1 MNILIEV
8 YNKLRKLRDS
18 GVKMKDIAEETDM
31 TSSVLSSLYS
41 TVLPAYTSSMSEG
54 MDENQ
59 ALDEAL
65 LLVNNVSKKKLMGT
79 IELFYEK
86 LSKIEPRFL
95 QQTSNERPF
104 LDDIEKEAIKYVGNV
119 SNYSGL
125 YIAYSR
131 SSYKDGLK
139 IEPYLVC
146 PIEEGE
152 MMPKVYCINASGQ
165 MYRGVGIFSSQ
176 QIGYLLFNEQKRLQ
190 MGLKT
195 IFLQLPMF
203 ERPTSIKGLYLTHD
217 YNHNPIARRIILV
230 KETQDISIN
239 QFQEMKTRIMSKE
252 ELTETEKPYYEYTSQ
267 EGDYIRSFMISSPE
281 CDQDDL
287 IIEKKIL
294 DIMSKTK

>member
-1 MNILIEV
+1 M
-8 YNKLRKLRDS
+8 
-18 GVKMKDIAEETDM
+18 
-31 TSSVLSSLYS
+31 
-41 TVLPAYTSSMSEG
+41 
-54 MDENQ
+54 
-59 ALDEAL
+59 
-65 LLVNNVSKKKLMGT
+65 
-79 IELFYEK
+79 
-86 LSKIEPRFL
+86 
-95 QQTSNERPF
+95 
-104 LDDIEKEAIKYVGNV
+104 DDIEKEAVKYVGNV

-165 MYRGVGIFSSQ
+165 MYSGVGIFSSQ

-203 ERPTSIKGLYLTHD
+203 ECPTSIRGLYLTHD
-217 YNHNPIARRIILV
+217 YNHNPIARRLILV
-230 KETQDISIN
+230 KEAQDVSIS
-239 QFQEMKTRIMSKE
+239 QFQEMKTRIASKE
-252 ELTETEKPYYEYTSQ
+252 ELTETEKHYYEYTCQKS
-267 EGDYIRSFMISSPE
+267 DYVRSFMISSPE
-281 CDQDDL
+281 CNLDDL

-294 DIMSKTK
+294 DVMSETK